1 LTTYARYENLGFAI
15 TATGS
20 HHRTSNPATLVSS
33 PVHCESTIIDKVK
46 EIKKHP
52 AQKETLKPTQKKNPE
67 ET

>member
-1 LTTYARYENLGFAI
+1 MFP
-15 TATGS
+15 S
-20 HHRTSNPATLVSS
+20 HRTSNPATLVSS